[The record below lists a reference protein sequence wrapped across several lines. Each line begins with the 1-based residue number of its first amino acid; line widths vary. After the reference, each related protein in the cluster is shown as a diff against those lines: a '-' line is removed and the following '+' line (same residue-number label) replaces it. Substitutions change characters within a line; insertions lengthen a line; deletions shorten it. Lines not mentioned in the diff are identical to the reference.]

1 MKLPD
6 LNTLVQWLK
15 DADIHTFE
23 LEERGLSLR
32 IAMQQQLEPE
42 GHRINASSLPTNLPK
57 HRLRLVVAD
66 TKGIFLTAHPL
77 EAAPLVA
84 SGDAVAVGKV
94 LGLLKITDVVYKA
107 VRANCQGRVVR
118 TLAGDGQLIEAG
130 TPLFELDIRKSS
142 DLTSLRNKTWKK

>member
-1 MKLPD
+1 VKLPD
-6 LNTLVQWLK
+6 LNILVQWLK

-77 EAAPLVA
+77 KAAPLIA

-107 VRANCQGRVVR
+107 VRANRQGRVVR

-142 DLTSLRNKTWKK
+142 DLTSLRNKIWKK

>member
-1 MKLPD
+1 M
-6 LNTLVQWLK
+6 
-15 DADIHTFE
+15 
-23 LEERGLSLR
+23 
-32 IAMQQQLEPE
+32 
-42 GHRINASSLPTNLPK
+42 
-57 HRLRLVVAD
+57 
-66 TKGIFLTAHPL
+66 
-77 EAAPLVA
+77 VA

>member
-6 LNTLVQWLK
+6 LNILVQWLK

-66 TKGIFLTAHPL
+66 TKGIFLAAHPL

-107 VRANCQGRVVR
+107 VRANRQGRVVR

>member
-6 LNTLVQWLK
+6 LNILVQWLK

-77 EAAPLVA
+77 KAAPLIA

-107 VRANCQGRVVR
+107 VRANRQGRVVR

-142 DLTSLRNKTWKK
+142 DLTSLRNKIWKK

>member
-1 MKLPD
+1 VKLPD
-6 LNTLVQWLK
+6 LNILVQWLK

-77 EAAPLVA
+77 EAAPLVT

-107 VRANCQGRVVR
+107 VRANRQGRVVR